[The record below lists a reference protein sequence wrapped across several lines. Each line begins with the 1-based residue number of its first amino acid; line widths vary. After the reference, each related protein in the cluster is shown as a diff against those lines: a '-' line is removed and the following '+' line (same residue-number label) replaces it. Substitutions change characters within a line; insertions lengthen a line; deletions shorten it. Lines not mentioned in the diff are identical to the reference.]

1 MRVNGREWWRL
12 EWIGGSLPGGS
23 LIGPSDGGVE
33 DSRQG
38 SGAWLQQ
45 IHRSGHNLRESASAS
60 VGVVLDGGC
69 CVWWPDEASSV
80 NCACVFAACG
90 ERQRP

>member
-1 MRVNGREWWRL
+1 MTRECQWWRL
-12 EWIGGSLPGGS
+12 EWIGGSLPSGS
-23 LIGPSDGGVE
+23 SIGLSDGGVE

-90 ERQRP
+90 ERRWP